1 MITSAKL
8 KNHQTVSW
16 HLNDLK
22 THCSQYMASLKNA
35 FRNDTKSIN
44 FTVSNKQ
51 NTQKPKNN
59 LGQPRSTRHTKHLT
73 NIKYLKLIMLV
84 ELSS

>member
-1 MITSAKL
+1 MITSAKP

-22 THCSQYMASLKNA
+22 THFSQYMASLKNA

-44 FTVSNKQ
+44 FSVSNKQ
-51 NTQKPKNN
+51 NTQQKPKNN
-59 LGQPRSTRHTKHLT
+59 HETWASPDLQGTQ
-73 NIKYLKLIMLV
+73 NI
-84 ELSS
+84 